1 MHWYIIPIYYNMID
15 KNFYNLEVMSQSRIT
30 IDYIIK
36 STLRWS
42 WNIRKCKNYTVNLSI
57 WNWTSVLHIGF
68 FGSIQAN
75 LPCEK
80 PPEFVSFGRKYTF
93 LLDMFPG
100 HTGK

>member
-1 MHWYIIPIYYNMID
+1 MHWYIIPIYNVID
-15 KNFYNLEVMSQSRIT
+15 KNFYNLEVMSQSCIT

-36 STLRWS
+36 STLKM
-42 WNIRKCKNYTVNLSI
+42 ILKCKNYTVNLSI

-75 LPCEK
+75 LSCEK

-93 LLDMFPG
+93 LWDMLPR